1 MSFLLRDAVGI
12 HARVRSSSGV
22 RAPLAPAPRESWGTV
37 RSHEPRRGTPLWGEG
52 NRPKRQE
59 ARGAGGLAGGRGRL
73 LCAATVPSCPV
84 MVLPPQLSADSGP
97 PSVPAEPLEGAWVPE
112 SELGA
117 GGDSAPL
124 WGLRLPKWQPLGQ
137 AKTLPAH
144 LESVWQ
150 LLSPGALPV
159 GRRGLAV
166 AARRPSGMLISVLT
180 GGSFLGNL
188 SQSFGRNGAVPLPVF
203 GSCC

>member
-1 MSFLLRDAVGI
+1 MALG
-12 HARVRSSSGV
+12 ARRV
-22 RAPLAPAPRESWGTV
+22 
-37 RSHEPRRGTPLWGEG
+37 
-52 NRPKRQE
+52 
-59 ARGAGGLAGGRGRL
+59 AGGDSSAQQRSRV
-73 LCAATVPSCPV
+73 APSWSSPRSCPR
-84 MVLPPQLSADSGP
+84 DSGP
-97 PSVPAEPLEGAWVPE
+97 PSVPAGPLEGAWVPE

-150 LLSPGALPV
+150 LLSPGALPM

-188 SQSFGRNGAVPLPVF
+188 SQSFGRNGAVLCPFLVVVVKKFQGTNTYTIFKPLNHLRGRNCSPVLRF
-203 GSCC
+203 SLFW